1 MKKLILTSLAMVA
14 GVTLGYSQGAITIAS
29 TAPGFLISTNGS
41 SLPVPEG
48 IGAAGTGANTY
59 YYDVLATAYTGTPA
73 TTYAA
78 LSSSLW
84 TDTGVLA
91 ANSGLT
97 KGGVGNPGTTTSA
110 ANTFGSPTGS
120 AYSTAA
126 TEYYVIVGWSANE
139 GTTWATVKNELSTG
153 VWNTPPGT
161 GWFGASPLAYNEAG
175 GANGLSTVN
184 LLSGGSAFTGLAGSG
199 LTGGFQLLP
208 VVPSPEPTTIALG
221 VMGGLSLLALRRKKA

>member
-1 MKKLILTSLAMVA
+1 MKKLILTSLALA
-14 GVTLGYSQGAITIAS
+14 ASVTLGYSQGAITIANS
-29 TAPGFLISTNGS
+29 SAGFLISTNGS
-41 SLPVPEG
+41 SLTIPEG
-48 IGAAGTGANTY
+48 TGAAGTGAASY
-59 YYDVLATAYTGTPA
+59 YYDVLATAYTGTPG
-73 TTYAA
+73 TSYAA

-91 ANSGLT
+91 ANNSLT
-97 KGGVGNPGTTTSA
+97 KGGVANPSTTTSA

-120 AYSTAA
+120 TYSTAT

-153 VWNTPPGT
+153 IWTTPPGT
-161 GWFGASPLAYNEAG
+161 GWFGVSPLAYNEAG

-184 LLSGGSAFTGLAGSG
+184 LLNGGSAITGLAGSG